1 MPNVPLDTLEGSVSR
16 QLKHTDRREWHIS
29 RRAVVAKARQFV
41 RTYVAKENVPI
52 TICLM
57 FYIRIISRQD
67 RFPYYAKM
75 TCSVIIPDNQ
85 FGGIKGYYLPVCR
98 CDISHT

>member
-57 FYIRIISRQD
+57 FYSYMHYQQARQVSILRKND
-67 RFPYYAKM
+67 MQCYH
-75 TCSVIIPDNQ
+75 S
-85 FGGIKGYYLPVCR
+85 
-98 CDISHT
+98 